1 MKDNMLA
8 SELYP
13 SRFLEAA
20 DLQGHKPTVLIA
32 EVELE
37 ELELQGKGGKNE
49 KKSCAVI
56 TLADPKTKEPKKKQ
70 FLANRT
76 NAYSLTL
83 LLGRRVKEW
92 QWKKVVLCSDDEVDP
107 SSGDPICAIRI
118 ESSPDAT
125 PERAKA
131 YAAAWGGGGGKRQRG
146 ALARRL
152 KKAINLIDGKKQ
164 DPNAPPPPVTPP
176 PSGTPPADTTP
187 PPMDPPPPADD
198 ASGGQP

>member
-20 DLQGHKPTVLIA
+20 DLQGHKPTVMIA
-32 EVELE
+32 DVELE
-37 ELELQGKGGKNE
+37 ELELQGKKGTE
-49 KKSCAVI
+49 KKNCAVI

-76 NAYSLTL
+76 NTYSLAL
-83 LLGRRVKEW
+83 LLGRKVKDW
-92 QWKKVVLCSDDEVDP
+92 QWKRIVLCSDDEVDP

-118 ESSPDAT
+118 ESSPDAA

-131 YAAAWGGGGGKRQRG
+131 YATAWGGGGGKRQRG

-164 DPNAPPPPVTPP
+164 PETTKQESAAPPMADQTLPADPPPV
-176 PSGTPPADTTP
+176 PAG
-187 PPMDPPPPADD
+187 D
-198 ASGGQP
+198 APGGQP